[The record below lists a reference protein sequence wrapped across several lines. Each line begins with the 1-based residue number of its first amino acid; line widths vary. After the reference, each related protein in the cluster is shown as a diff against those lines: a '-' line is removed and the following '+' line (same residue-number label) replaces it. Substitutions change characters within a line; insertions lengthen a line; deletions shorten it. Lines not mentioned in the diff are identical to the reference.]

1 MSGVGFFELVI
12 LFMIGLVVL
21 GPKRLPKVANQ
32 LGTWIGQ
39 ARRMTRVMK
48 RQLEEELDLSE
59 DFKDLKNIKDDLVD
73 DLTIGPAAAHIPRDD
88 DNYSPLHDET
98 PPDGGREAS
107 VSTEADKPTEDLA
120 EGTLLSHL
128 IELRTRLVRMF
139 IAVIVVFIVLVP
151 FANQIFEIAAQPI
164 VSVVPGGQLISV
176 QPAAPLLTPLK
187 LTFFAALFIAMPVVL
202 YQVWAFVAPGL
213 YRKEKHFAFP
223 LLASSILLFYAGIA
237 FAYFVVFDLVFGF
250 FVSVTPDIVQNQP
263 DISAFLDFIIKI
275 FLAFGIAFEVP
286 IATVL
291 IVWTGL
297 TTPKKLT
304 KVRPYVFLMAF
315 VLGMFLTPPDVIS
328 QTLLAVPV
336 YLLYEL
342 GIIMSRLFTTK
353 RKKDDE
359 EAVATDS

>member
-1 MSGVGFFELVI
+1 V
-12 LFMIGLVVL
+12 
-21 GPKRLPKVANQ
+21 N
-32 LGTWIGQ
+32 
-39 ARRMTRVMK
+39 
-48 RQLEEELDLSE
+48 
-59 DFKDLKNIKDDLVD
+59 
-73 DLTIGPAAAHIPRDD
+73 
-88 DNYSPLHDET
+88 
-98 PPDGGREAS
+98 EA
-107 VSTEADKPTEDLA
+107 VEQEQEDLA

-128 IELRTRLVRMF
+128 IELRTRLVRIF
-139 IAVIVVFIVLVP
+139 IAVILVFIVLVP
-151 FANQIFEIAAQPI
+151 FANQIFEIVAQPI

-187 LTFFAALFIAMPVVL
+187 LAFFTALFIAMPVVL

-213 YRKEKHFAFP
+213 YKKEKRFAFP

-263 DISAFLDFIIKI
+263 DISAFLDFVIKI

-304 KVRPYVFLMAF
+304 RARPYVFLMAF
-315 VLGMFLTPPDVIS
+315 VVGMFLTPPDVIS

-342 GIIMSRLFTTK
+342 GIIMSRLFTPRQEK
-353 RKKDDE
+353 SDD